1 LYTEGQERSR
11 QLLAKVSAALSP
23 GGTIAIAE
31 WLVNETR
38 TAPPHSLVF
47 AVNMLVLSSAGD
59 TFSFEEISNWL
70 SEAGFRDACLLDSPG
85 VSPLILA
92 TKA

>member
-1 LYTEGQERSR
+1 
-11 QLLAKVSAALSP
+11 LAP

-47 AVNMLVLSSAGD
+47 AVNMLLLSRAGN
-59 TFSFEEISNWL
+59 TFSFKEIGDWL
-70 SEAGFRDACLLDSPG
+70 SEAGLRDARLLDSPG

-92 TKA
+92 TKP

>member
-1 LYTEGQERSR
+1 LSKVFAS
-11 QLLAKVSAALSP
+11 LAP

-38 TAPPHSLVF
+38 TAPPHSLMF
-47 AVNMLVLSSAGD
+47 AVNMLVHSSDGD

-70 SEAGFRDACLLDSPG
+70 SQAGFHTARLLDAPG

-92 TKA
+92 TKP